1 MFWNIFKSKK
11 KEEEQEDE
19 LNYNTWISYGISD
32 DDLICVDINI
42 EDYSKESLDNFA
54 KLLAGVST
62 MSFVNDTIATIKRG
76 FEGRQEEYEYLMDRT
91 SMYAQQEVARI
102 LEETKIQYVMK
113 DSDEPCIK
121 PSDIAK

>member
-32 DDLICVDINI
+32 DNLICVDINI
-42 EDYSKESLDNFA
+42 EDYSNESLDNFA

-62 MSFVNDTIATIKRG
+62 MSFVNDTIATIKKG
-76 FEGRQEEYEYLMDRT
+76 FEDRQEEYEYLMDRT

-102 LEETKIQYVMK
+102 LEEAKFQYATK